1 MTKQNKIL
9 AMIAAKG
16 WATAELYWDE
26 AKQLEA
32 AGKIKMDHRF
42 TATGNRKDV
51 WVAA

>member
-1 MTKQNKIL
+1 MSKQDKIL

-16 WATAELYWDE
+16 WATAEMYWAE

-32 AGKIKMDHRF
+32 AGKIKMDYRF
-42 TATGNRKDV
+42 TAVGNRKDV